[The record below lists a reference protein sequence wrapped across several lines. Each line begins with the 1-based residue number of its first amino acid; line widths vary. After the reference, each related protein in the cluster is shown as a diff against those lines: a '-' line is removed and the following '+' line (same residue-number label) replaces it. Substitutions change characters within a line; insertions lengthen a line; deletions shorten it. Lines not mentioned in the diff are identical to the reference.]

1 MIKNKNIAPDAK
13 IDGTKLATN
22 AGLLPPQ
29 ISLASAKVMVG
40 DASGLAAAVTL
51 TGDVTNNNAGVT
63 AIGAGKVTEA
73 MVSPNTLTGL
83 VLANVAN
90 ANVIGGIPV
99 VHMFSIANAASADYD
114 ITLTHKTK
122 ILYCIVVKTSTTA
135 GANANTV
142 QIKSTASA
150 ITDAISINGA
160 ADQTIKLPATID
172 DSTQTIAAGGILR
185 CSIVRAGGDA
195 AVDVYVIGVRSA

>member
-1 MIKNKNIAPDAK
+1 MIKNKNIAPDAA
-13 IDGTKLATN
+13 IDGSK
-22 AGLLPPQ
+22 
-29 ISLASAKVMVG
+29 
-40 DASGLAAAVTL
+40 VTL
-51 TGDVTNNNAGVT
+51 AGSALTSGKIFLGNSSNVAAQVTPSGDVTITNAGVT

-73 MVSPNTLTGL
+73 MHVAGSLTGL
-83 VLANVAN
+83 VAANVAN

-122 ILYCIVVKTSTTA
+122 VLYVIVVKTSTTA

-142 QIKSTASA
+142 QVKSTASA
-150 ITDAISINGA
+150 ITDAISINNA
-160 ADQTIKLPATID
+160 ADQTIKLPATLD

-185 CSIVRAGGDA
+185 VSIVRAGGDA